1 MAEPLYP
8 LLHLSR
14 HRLGTDGVG
23 VTTLVA
29 GAGCPLR
36 CRWCINARLLRE
48 APAEFIS
55 AEELLNRVKIDDLYY
70 RATGGGITFGG
81 GEALLHAEFIRRF
94 RELCPRYWRIAV
106 ETSLAVSPEALS
118 AALGAVDEYIVDC
131 KDLNPL
137 RYTSYTGG
145 DAALMENNLRRLLS
159 SVNPDRVLVRVPV
172 IPEYNT
178 PKDQVENADLLQK
191 MGVKRLDLFSYI
203 IPKNS
208 LQISAEHV

>member
-48 APAEFIS
+48 APVEFIP
-55 AEELLNRVKIDDLYY
+55 AEEMLNRVKIDDLYY

-94 RELCPRYWRIAV
+94 RELCPRDWRIAV

-118 AALGAVDEYIVDC
+118 AALGAADEYIVDC

-159 SVNPDRVLVRVPV
+159 SVDPDQVLVRVPV

>member
-36 CRWCINARLLRE
+36 CRWCINARLLQE
-48 APAEFIS
+48 AHAELIS
-55 AEELLNRVKIDDLYY
+55 AEELLNRVRIDDLYY

-94 RELCPRYWRIAV
+94 SELCPSDWRIVV
-106 ETSLAVSPEALS
+106 ETSLAVPPEALS
-118 AALGAVDEYIVDC
+118 IVLGAVDEYIVDC

-137 RYTSYTGG
+137 RYTRYTGG
-145 DAALMENNLRRLLS
+145 DAALMRANLSRLLS
-159 SVNPDRVLVRVPV
+159 SVNHDQVLVRVPV
-172 IPEYNT
+172 IPEFNT
-178 PKDQVENADLLQK
+178 PGDQAENAASLRK
-191 MGVKRLDLFSYI
+191 MGIKRLDLFSYI

-208 LQISAEHV
+208 LQNSAEHV